1 MSLSA
6 NKIILSGANAV
17 TNTAGAF
24 LQPVT
29 VYTGTGATTGV
40 AVPAGFWHV
49 PSTTN
54 VVIQMNTSNNASSL
68 TWVNVAAVNV
78 ATFVMSDGINFQ
90 AISSNTSN
98 ITVTLYGTNGG
109 QNATGQYNT

>member
-1 MSLSA
+1 MSLAS
-6 NKIILSGANAV
+6 NKILLANAV

-40 AVPAGFWHV
+40 KVPPGFWHM

-54 VVIQMNTSNNASSL
+54 VVIQMNTSNNSASL

-90 AISSNTSN
+90 AISSNTAN

-109 QNATGQYNT
+109 ANVTGTFTS